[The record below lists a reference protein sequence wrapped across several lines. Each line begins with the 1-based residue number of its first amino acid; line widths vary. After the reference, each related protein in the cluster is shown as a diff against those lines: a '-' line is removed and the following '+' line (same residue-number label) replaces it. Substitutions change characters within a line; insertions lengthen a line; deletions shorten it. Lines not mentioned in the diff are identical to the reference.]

1 MKYNLFALTTLAVL
15 MSGCAH
21 KGTITLYAP
30 EEKVK
35 DSLEMVLTLDDRIK
49 ECKDGKSIVAKQ
61 GLYDTRFDVPISFT
75 EKTNLE
81 TNETDRTV
89 EYGKLYKGVETW
101 MEACFID
108 NTKQQIKIH
117 FIEKVIDVKP
127 LGSFEN
133 ENISCSDEITIENG
147 NFAKTKNI
155 KFITCKSK

>member
-15 MSGCAH
+15 MSGCAQ

-30 EEKVK
+30 EEKVEV
-35 DSLEMVLTLDDRIK
+35 SEMVLTLDDRIK
-49 ECKDGKSIVAKQ
+49 ECKDGKSIVAKR

-75 EKTNLE
+75 EKRNLE
-81 TNETDRTV
+81 TNETNGTV
-89 EYGKLYKGVETW
+89 EYGELYKGVETW
-101 MEACFID
+101 TEACFID
-108 NTKQQIKIH
+108 NTKQQIKIN

-133 ENISCSDEITIENG
+133 ENISCSNEITIENG

-155 KFITCKSK
+155 KFVTCKSK